1 MAEPDPLSWGV
12 KRQRSGTRLYRSL
25 RGVIRGALRVFY
37 RTVEV
42 TGRENLGKSTPTILA
57 STHPNS
63 IVDPLLLGILEE
75 RQVTFCARDGLF
87 KIPVFGAL
95 LRSVGAIPIARPEDK
110 QAAKHNEKGTHA
122 SNAEAPGTAAL
133 DAQSGAA
140 PKPNANARAFSA
152 AREVLAQGGV
162 ISIFP
167 EGKTHDN
174 LKVHRLR
181 TGAARIA
188 LDAEAESGWTRG
200 VGVVPVALNYLVRQA
215 FRSDVHV
222 AFGAPIPVVELRA
235 RWEEDPKA
243 AVRELTDRIESAMR
257 DLAVHVDQVEDE
269 RIIAQVTSIIVDIRR
284 EQGLDTAGQTP
295 SERTALVRRIVDAYR
310 WYQEIEPEK
319 TAELRRRLQ
328 RFLEERSALGLGGDS
343 AALQH
348 RTESQKRFAAQRR
361 FLVLGFPVALY
372 GLAGSIAPYLVLR
385 GVLAIAPPRKD
396 RMALTKILVGAASFL
411 GAWTAQTLFVSGLV
425 GPWWALVYMASLPPS
440 ALIAL
445 RWVTEARL
453 HRLSRGGI
461 KALVRHADRVEA
473 LKAERESL
481 KAELA
486 TLRDRYLA
494 SPRASS

>member
-1 MAEPDPLSWGV
+1 MPCMSTDPHSWGV
-12 KRQRSGTRLYRSL
+12 KREAGGSRLYRTL
-25 RGVIRGALRVFY
+25 RGAIRGALRVFY

-42 TGRENLGKSTPTILA
+42 TGRENLGPKRGTILA

-110 QAAKHNEKGTHA
+110 
-122 SNAEAPGTAAL
+122 
-133 DAQSGAA
+133 AA
-140 PKPNANARAFSA
+140 PAAGNGGPEKKADNSKAFEAARA
-152 AREVLAQGGV
+152 VLAQGGV

-188 LDAEAESGWTRG
+188 LDAEAASGWNAG
-200 VGVVPVALNYLVRQA
+200 VGIVPVALNYLVRQA

-235 RWEEDPKA
+235 RFEEDPKA
-243 AVRELTDRIESAMR
+243 AARELTDRIELALREM
-257 DLAVHVDQVEDE
+257 AVHVDHVEDE
-269 RIIAQVTSIIVDIRR
+269 RIIAQVTSIVVDIRR
-284 EQGLDTAGQTP
+284 EAGLDQGGQTP

-310 WYQEIEPEK
+310 WYQEVEPEK

-328 RFLEERSALGLGGDS
+328 RFLEERADLGLGGDS

-348 RTESQKRFAAQRR
+348 RSESQHRFTARR
-361 FLVLGFPVALY
+361 NFLVFGFPVAMY
-372 GLAGSIAPYLVLR
+372 GIANSIAPYLLLR
-385 GVLAIAPPRKD
+385 VVLAVARQRKD
-396 RMALTKILVGAASFL
+396 RMALTKILGGALSFL
-411 GAWTAQTLFVSGLV
+411 GAWTAQSLVLGSLV
-425 GPWWALVYMASLPPS
+425 GPWWALLYALTLPPT

-461 KALVRHADRVEA
+461 KAIVRHGDRIDELQREREA
-473 LKAERESL
+473 LKG
-481 KAELA
+481 ELA

-494 SPRASS
+494 KP

>member
-1 MAEPDPLSWGV
+1 MADIDPMSWGV
-12 KRQRSGTRLYRSL
+12 RESAGSGLYRTL
-25 RGVIRGALRVFY
+25 RSVIRGALKVFY

-42 TGRENLGKSTPTILA
+42 TGRENLAAGGGARPTVLA

-63 IVDPLLLGILEE
+63 IIDPLLLGILES

-87 KIPVFGAL
+87 KVPIFGTL
-95 LRSVGAIPIARPEDK
+95 LRKVGAIPIARPEDK
-110 QAAKHNEKGTHA
+110 SKDAGAPKDPAA
-122 SNAEAPGTAAL
+122 TAAAN
-133 DAQSGAA
+133 DKAFAA
-140 PKPNANARAFSA
+140 ARA
-152 AREVLAQGGV
+152 VLGGGGV

-188 LDAEAESGWTRG
+188 LDAEAAAGWTLG

-222 AFGAPIPVVELRA
+222 AFGAPIPVADLRLRFEA
-235 RWEEDPKA
+235 DPRA
-243 AVRELTDRIESAMR
+243 AARELTDRIEYALK

-269 RIIAQVTSIIVDIRR
+269 RIIAQVTSIVVDIRR
-284 EQGLDTAGQTP
+284 EAGLDQSGQSP
-295 SERTALVRRIVDAYR
+295 SERTALVRRVVDAYR
-310 WYQEIEPEK
+310 WIQEVEPEK

-328 RFLEERSALGLGGDS
+328 RFLEERQALGMGGES

-348 RTESQKRFAAQRR
+348 RTEAQKRFAAERR
-361 FLVLGFPVALY
+361 FLALGFPVALW
-372 GLAGSIAPYLVLR
+372 GLAGSIAPYLALR
-385 GVLAIAPPRKD
+385 LILAVVPLRKD
-396 RMALTKILVGAASFL
+396 RMALTKILVGTLVFL
-411 GAWTAQTLFVSGLV
+411 GAWIGQTVVVSGLV
-425 GPWWALVYMASLPPS
+425 GPILGLLYGATLPPT

-453 HRLSRGGI
+453 HRLSRGGLR
-461 KALVRHADRVEA
+461 ALLRESDRVEA
-473 LKAERESL
+473 LKREREAL
-481 KAELA
+481 KVELT

-494 SPRASS
+494 AVGEGPGARVSA

>member
-1 MAEPDPLSWGV
+1 MAQTDPLSWGV
-12 KRQRSGTRLYRSL
+12 KREASSTRLYRTL
-25 RGVIRGALRVFY
+25 RSVIRGALRVFY

-42 TGRENLGKSTPTILA
+42 TGRENLGANRPTILA

-95 LRSVGAIPIARPEDK
+95 LRGVGAIPIARPEDK
-110 QAAKHNEKGTHA
+110 KEGEPTKPKADNK
-122 SNAEAPGTAAL
+122 
-133 DAQSGAA
+133 DAFA
-140 PKPNANARAFSA
+140 A
-152 AREVLAQGGV
+152 ARGVLEQGGV

-188 LDAEAESGWTRG
+188 LDAEAASGWTRG

-222 AFGAPIPVVELRA
+222 AFGAPIPVLDLRP

-243 AVRELTDRIESAMR
+243 AARELTDRIEASLR

-284 EQGLDTAGQTP
+284 EAGLDQSGQSP

-310 WYQEIEPEK
+310 WYQEVEPEK

-328 RFLEERSALGLGGDS
+328 RFLEERSLLGLGGDS

-348 RTESQKRFAAQRR
+348 RTESQKRFNAQRR
-361 FLVLGFPVALY
+361 FLVLGAPVAIY
-372 GLAGSIAPYLVLR
+372 GLVNAIAPYLLLR
-385 GVLAIAPPRKD
+385 GVLAVARQRKD
-396 RMALTKILVGAASFL
+396 RMALTKIIVGAVSFL
-411 GAWTAQTLFVSGLV
+411 GAWTTQTVFVSGAI
-425 GPWWALVYMASLPPS
+425 GPWLGIVYAATLPPS

-461 KALVRHADRVEA
+461 KALVSNNQRIDALRAEREA
-473 LKAERESL
+473 LKG
-481 KAELA
+481 ELA
-486 TLRDRYLA
+486 ALRDRYLA
-494 SPRASS
+494 KG